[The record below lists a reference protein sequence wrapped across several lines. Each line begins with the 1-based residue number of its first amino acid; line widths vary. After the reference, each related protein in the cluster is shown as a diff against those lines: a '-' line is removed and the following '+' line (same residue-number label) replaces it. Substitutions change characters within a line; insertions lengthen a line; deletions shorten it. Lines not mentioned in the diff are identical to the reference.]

1 MQFVRGETLK
11 LYGPRQERLFAIK
24 DILKYELGFF
34 LLVAGTKAALLW
46 VKGSPAEP
54 CRWRIYNLSA
64 PAGYKAAV
72 HLKVPIANCNTMNG
86 SGDFNL
92 IFKMHS
98 SRMHPTIAKF
108 RAPHS
113 DDCALSR
120 S

>member
-1 MQFVRGETLK
+1 VPLDSFE
-11 LYGPRQERLFAIK
+11 
-24 DILKYELGFF
+24 
-34 LLVAGTKAALLW
+34 VAFEPGTKAALLW

-92 IFKMHS
+92 IFKCILVECTLQLPSSGPHTQMIAHCREVNKTNQIEPFSMH
-98 SRMHPTIAKF
+98 HCIFP
-108 RAPHS
+108 
-113 DDCALSR
+113 
-120 S
+120 